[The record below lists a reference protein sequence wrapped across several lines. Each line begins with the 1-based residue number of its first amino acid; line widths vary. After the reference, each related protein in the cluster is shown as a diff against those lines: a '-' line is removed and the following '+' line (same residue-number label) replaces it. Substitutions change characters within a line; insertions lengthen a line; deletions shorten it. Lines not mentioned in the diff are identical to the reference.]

1 MSNLY
6 LKWQRNCFKPYTFHY
21 YDVQHRRFLWSNG
34 SSLNQTETVQPE
46 VTVMDFGID
55 GCYSQRAAEI
65 RYNVLKLRRE

>member
-1 MSNLY
+1 MAEN
-6 LKWQRNCFKPYTFHY
+6 RFNPHMFHY
-21 YDVQHRRFLWSNG
+21 YDVQHRRFLWING

-65 RYNVLKLRRE
+65 IHKVWKLRVE

>member
-1 MSNLY
+1 MAEN
-6 LKWQRNCFKPYTFHY
+6 RFKPHMFHY
-21 YDVQHRRFLWSNG
+21 YDVQHRRFLWING

-65 RYNVLKLRRE
+65 IHKVWKLRVE